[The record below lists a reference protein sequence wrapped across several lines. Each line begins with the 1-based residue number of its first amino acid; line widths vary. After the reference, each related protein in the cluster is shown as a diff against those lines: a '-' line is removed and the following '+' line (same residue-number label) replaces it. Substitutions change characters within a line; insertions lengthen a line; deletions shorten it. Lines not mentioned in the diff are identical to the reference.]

1 MLMIYL
7 LCLQYRNRQEQ
18 LTCNIDQ
25 RQMSFIENLIVLIR
39 YLDVVWFDAVL
50 YQKYKSDS
58 VSKILIFFQ

>member
-1 MLMIYL
+1 
-7 LCLQYRNRQEQ
+7 
-18 LTCNIDQ
+18 
-25 RQMSFIENLIVLIR
+25 MSFIENLIVLIR